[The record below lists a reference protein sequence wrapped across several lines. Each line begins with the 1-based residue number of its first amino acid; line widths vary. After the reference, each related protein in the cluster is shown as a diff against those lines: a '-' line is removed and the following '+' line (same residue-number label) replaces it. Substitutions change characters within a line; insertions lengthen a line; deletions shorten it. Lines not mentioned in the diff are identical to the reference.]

1 MTQKIGDALR
11 RSDCALAGA
20 VFLALSTVA
29 AAAALAPPSDNAPP
43 TLRVLPAEDKVSE
56 ELPPLPLSMPEVAP
70 LPRPSPIARMRIAVA
85 LENMASEASCL
96 AEAMYYEARGE
107 GLTGEKAIAEVVVHR
122 TQRAGFPHTIC
133 GVVHQGQGE
142 ACQFSFLC
150 NGAADQPKDG
160 ADWSRAVRRAT
171 LILTGAL
178 PLNNVTEGATAFHA
192 TAIQPAWP
200 GMVPTV
206 RIGNHL
212 FFRRPGHTRSI

>member
-29 AAAALAPPSDNAPP
+29 AAAALAPPSDNAAPR
-43 TLRVLPAEDKVSE
+43 LRVLPAEDKVSE
-56 ELPPLPLSMPEVAP
+56 ELPPLPLAAPEIAP
-70 LPRPSPIARMRIAVA
+70 LPRPNPIARIRIQVA
-85 LENMASEASCL
+85 LENLASEASCL

-107 GLTGEKAIAEVVVHR
+107 GLAGEKAIAEVVVHR
-122 TQRAGFPHTIC
+122 TQRGGFPHSIC

-150 NGAADQPKDG
+150 NGAADQPKDT

-171 LILTGAL
+171 QILTGAL
-178 PLNNVTEGATAFHA
+178 PLNNITEGAIAFHA
-192 TAIQPAWP
+192 TAVQPDWP

>member
-29 AAAALAPPSDNAPP
+29 AGAALQPSSDNVPP
-43 TLRVLPAEDKVSE
+43 PLRVLPADDKVTE
-56 ELPPLPLSMPEVAP
+56 ELPPLPLQMPEVAP
-70 LPRPSPIARMRIAVA
+70 LPRPNPIARMRIEVA
-85 LENMASEASCL
+85 LENAASEASCL

-107 GLTGEKAIAEVVVHR
+107 GLAGEKAIAEVVVHR

-133 GVVHQGQGE
+133 GVVHQGEGE

-150 NGAADQPKDG
+150 NGVADQPKNPV
-160 ADWSRAVRRAT
+160 DWSRAVRRAAQ
-171 LILTGAL
+171 ILTGAL
-178 PLNNVTEGATAFHA
+178 PLNNITEGAISFHA
-192 TAIQPAWP
+192 AAVRAEWP

-212 FFRRPGHTRSI
+212 FYRRPGHGGSI